1 MKARDSVSGHTG
13 VLVFGPHP
21 DGSAARIEV
30 RAFAPA
36 HGVDE
41 DPVCGS
47 GNGAVAAYLRHTGQL
62 DAFGRD
68 FLSSQGT
75 AVGRAGILRLTVDA
89 DAVKVGGNAV
99 TCVDGHL
106 TF

>member
-1 MKARDSVSGHTG
+1 VI
-13 VLVFGPHP
+13 VFGPHAA
-21 DGSAARIEV
+21 GATARIEV

-68 FLSSQGT
+68 FLSSQGA
-75 AVGRAGILRLTVDA
+75 AVGRAGILHLTIGA
-89 DAVKVGGNAV
+89 DAIKVGGNAV
-99 TCVDGHL
+99 TCIDGHL
-106 TF
+106 AF